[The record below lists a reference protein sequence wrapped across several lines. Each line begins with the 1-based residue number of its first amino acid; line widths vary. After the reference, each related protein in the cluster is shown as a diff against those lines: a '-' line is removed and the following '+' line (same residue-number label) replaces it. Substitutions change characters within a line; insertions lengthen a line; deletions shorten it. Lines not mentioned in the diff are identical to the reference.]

1 MSRKSIQL
9 LFILLTTCFG
19 ISGLAN
25 TTNEFR
31 KLVITGN
38 VTVTISQNDDK
49 FTIRGAGEDAE
60 DGIDAQVKNN
70 TLTITQH
77 VGSSDGSQKVSFYT
91 TELIEIEVSGNSKL
105 ITQGMLNFRTIRI
118 TMDGNADQPLN
129 LKADQAF
136 FKIKAN
142 NDLSILGSANYAD
155 FIVSGNSDVDAKDF
169 IVQSAKVDCSSNNEV
184 WVNVKKSLKAS
195 VSGNATLYYKPYLIS
210 KKPKKYA
217 PLISRRVSQNGSI
230 KTY

>member
-1 MSRKSIQL
+1 MSRKFIQTL
-9 LFILLTTCFG
+9 LATIASFIFV
-19 ISGLAN
+19 SGFARPVN
-25 TTNEFR
+25 DFT

-60 DGIDAQVKNN
+60 DGIEAEVQNN

-77 VGSSDGSQKVSFYT
+77 VGVGDGDKKISFYT
-91 TELIEIEVSGNSKL
+91 TELVEIEVSGNSKL
-105 ITQGMLNFRTIRI
+105 ITQGMLHFTNIKI

-129 LKADQAF
+129 LEADRAV

-142 NDLSILGSANYAD
+142 NDLSIIGSANTAD
-155 FIVSGNSDVDAKDF
+155 FFVSGNSNVDGKGF
-169 IVQSAKVDCSSNNEV
+169 LVQSASVNCSSNNEV
-184 WVNVKKSLKAS
+184 WVNVKKSLRAN
-195 VSGNATLYYKPYLIS
+195 VSGNATLYYKSYLIS

-217 PLISRRVSQNGSI
+217 PLISRKLAQNGSI
-230 KTY
+230 KAY